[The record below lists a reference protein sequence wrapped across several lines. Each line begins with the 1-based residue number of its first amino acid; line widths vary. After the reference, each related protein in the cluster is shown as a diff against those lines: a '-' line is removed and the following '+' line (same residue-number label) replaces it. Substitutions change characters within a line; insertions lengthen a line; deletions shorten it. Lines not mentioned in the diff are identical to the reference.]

1 MARKKDGGALGLVFE
16 VAALL
21 PWWAGTGLA
30 VIAYV
35 VLHRYATAEVAATA
49 VPGQIGQMVVGQ
61 VAKTL
66 ASIGQYIVPFLF
78 LAGAIASYLGKR
90 KRAGLID
97 DVATGKPGE
106 ALRSMSWRD
115 FELLV
120 GEAFR
125 LEGYSVTE
133 TGGGGADGGIDLKL
147 KKGSEVFLVQCKQ
160 WRAYKVS
167 VNVVRELFGVMSAEG
182 ATGGFVV
189 TSGIF
194 TADAKAFAE
203 GRNIDLIDGQ
213 ALATMVERARAA
225 RPSGQSDKI
234 STSVPLSTIA
244 TSKEPLCPR
253 CGGTMV
259 KRIAKQGSNA
269 GGAFWG
275 CTAFPK
281 CRGVVAIDEGVRVAT

>member
-16 VAALL
+16 VASLL

-30 VIAYV
+30 GIAYV
-35 VLHRYATAEVAATA
+35 VLHRYATAEVATAA
-49 VPGQIGQMVVGQ
+49 VPGQMGQMVVGQ
-61 VAKTL
+61 VTKTL
-66 ASIGQYIVPFLF
+66 ASIGQYIVPLLL
-78 LAGAIASYLGKR
+78 LAGAVASFLGRR

-97 DVATGKPGE
+97 DVARGKPGE
-106 ALRSMSWRD
+106 ALRGMSWRD

-125 LEGYSVTE
+125 QQGYSVTE

-189 TSGIF
+189 TSGVF
-194 TADAKAFAE
+194 TADARVFAE

-213 ALATMVERARAA
+213 ALTKMIDRARAA
-225 RPSGQSDKI
+225 RSVEQNGKTD
-234 STSVPLSTIA
+234 STAMVAPNV
-244 TSKEPLCPR
+244 TSKEPSCPR

-281 CRGVVAIDEGVRVAT
+281 CRGVISID

>member
-16 VAALL
+16 VASLL

-30 VIAYV
+30 GIAYV
-35 VLHRYATAEVAATA
+35 VLHRYATAEVATAA
-49 VPGQIGQMVVGQ
+49 VPGQMGQMVVGQ
-61 VAKTL
+61 VTKTL
-66 ASIGQYIVPFLF
+66 ASIGQYIVPLML
-78 LAGAIASYLGKR
+78 LAGAVASFLGRR

-97 DVATGKPGE
+97 DVASGKPGE
-106 ALRSMSWRD
+106 ALRGMSWRD

-125 LEGYSVTE
+125 QQGYSVTE

-147 KKGSEVFLVQCKQ
+147 KKGREVFLVQCKQ

-189 TSGIF
+189 TSGVF
-194 TADAKAFAE
+194 TADARAFAE

-213 ALATMVERARAA
+213 ALTKMIDRARAA
-225 RPSGQSDKI
+225 RSAEQNGKTNTTAMVTPN
-234 STSVPLSTIA
+234 V
-244 TSKEPLCPR
+244 TSKEPSCPR
-253 CGGTMV
+253 CGGSMV

-281 CRGVVAIDEGVRVAT
+281 CRGVISID

>member
-1 MARKKDGGALGLVFE
+1 MARKKDGGALALVFE
-16 VAALL
+16 VASLL

-30 VIAYV
+30 GIAYV
-35 VLHRYATAEVAATA
+35 VLHRYATAEVATAA
-49 VPGQIGQMVVGQ
+49 VPGQMGQMVVGQ
-61 VAKTL
+61 VTKTL
-66 ASIGQYIVPFLF
+66 ASIGQYIVPLML
-78 LAGAIASYLGKR
+78 LAGAVASFLGRR

-97 DVATGKPGE
+97 DVASGKPGE
-106 ALRSMSWRD
+106 ALRGMSWRD

-125 LEGYSVTE
+125 LQGYSVTE
-133 TGGGGADGGIDLKL
+133 TGGDGADGGIDLKL
-147 KKGSEVFLVQCKQ
+147 KKGNEVFLVQCKQ
-160 WRAYKVS
+160 WRAYKVP

-189 TSGIF
+189 TTGIF

-203 GRNIDLIDGQ
+203 GRNIDLIDGH
-213 ALATMVERARAA
+213 ALAKMVERARAA
-225 RPSGQSDKI
+225 RSAGQNGKTTTPTTVI
-234 STSVPLSTIA
+234 SAI

-253 CGGTMV
+253 CGGSMV

-281 CRGVVAIDEGVRVAT
+281 CRGVVSIS

>member
-16 VAALL
+16 VASLL

-30 VIAYV
+30 GIAYV
-35 VLHRYATAEVAATA
+35 VLHRYATAEVATAA
-49 VPGQIGQMVVGQ
+49 VPGQMGQMVVGQ
-61 VAKTL
+61 VTKTL
-66 ASIGQYIVPFLF
+66 ASIGQYIVPLML
-78 LAGAIASYLGKR
+78 LAGAVASFLGRR

-97 DVATGKPGE
+97 DVASGKPGE
-106 ALRSMSWRD
+106 ALRGMSWRD

-125 LEGYSVTE
+125 QQGYSVTE

-189 TSGIF
+189 TSGVF
-194 TADAKAFAE
+194 TADARAFAE

-213 ALATMVERARAA
+213 ALTKMIDRARAA
-225 RPSGQSDKI
+225 RSADQNGKTNTTAVVIPN
-234 STSVPLSTIA
+234 V
-244 TSKEPLCPR
+244 TSKEPSCPR

-281 CRGVVAIDEGVRVAT
+281 CRGVISTD

>member
-1 MARKKDGGALGLVFE
+1 MARKNDGGALALVFE

-30 VIAYV
+30 GIVYF
-35 VLHRYATAEVAATA
+35 VLHRYATAEVATAA
-49 VPGQIGQMVVGQ
+49 VPGQMGQMVVGQ

-66 ASIGQYIVPFLF
+66 ASIGQYIVPFLL
-78 LAGAIASYLGKR
+78 LAGAVASYLGRR
-90 KRAGLID
+90 KRAGLIEAA
-97 DVATGKPGE
+97 ATGKPGE
-106 ALRSMSWRD
+106 ALRGMSWRD

-125 LEGYSVTE
+125 LQGYSVTE

-147 KKGSEVFLVQCKQ
+147 TRGREVFLVQCKQ

-213 ALATMVERARAA
+213 ALAAMVERARATRSA
-225 RPSGQSDKI
+225 EISGK
-234 STSVPLSTIA
+234 TNTTAMVTPTVG
-244 TSKEPLCPR
+244 SKEPCCPR
-253 CGGTMV
+253 CGGSMV

-281 CRGVVAIDEGVRVAT
+281 CRGVISIE

>member
-1 MARKKDGGALGLVFE
+1 MARKKDGDALGLVFE

-30 VIAYV
+30 AIAYV
-35 VLHRYATAEVAATA
+35 VLHRYATAEVAAVA
-49 VPGQIGQMVVGQ
+49 VPGQVGQMVVGQ
-61 VAKTL
+61 VTKTL
-66 ASIGQYIVPFLF
+66 ASIGQYIVPLLL
-78 LAGAIASYLGKR
+78 LAGAVASFLGRR

-97 DVATGKPGE
+97 DVASGKPSE
-106 ALRSMSWRD
+106 ALRGMSWRD

-125 LEGYSVTE
+125 LQGYSVTE

-147 KKGSEVFLVQCKQ
+147 KKGNEVFLVQCKQ

-167 VNVVRELFGVMSAEG
+167 VAVVRELFGVMSAEG

-213 ALATMVERARAA
+213 ALSVMVERARAA
-225 RPSGQSDKI
+225 GTSGKNSKATAAA
-234 STSVPLSTIA
+234 TSAVFVM
-244 TSKEPLCPR
+244 SKEPACPR

-281 CRGVVAIDEGVRVAT
+281 CRGVISID

>member
-30 VIAYV
+30 GIAYV
-35 VLHRYATAEVAATA
+35 VLHRYATAEVAAAA

-61 VAKTL
+61 VTKTL
-66 ASIGQYIVPFLF
+66 ASIGQYIVPILF
-78 LAGAIASYLGKR
+78 LAGAVASYLGRR

-97 DVATGKPGE
+97 VAATGMPGE
-106 ALRSMSWRD
+106 ALRGMSWRD

-125 LEGYSVTE
+125 QQGYSVTE

-147 KKGSEVFLVQCKQ
+147 KKGNEVFLVQCKQ

-194 TADAKAFAE
+194 TDDARAFAE

-213 ALATMVERARAA
+213 ALTKMIDRARAA
-225 RPSGQSDKI
+225 RSAEQNGKTNTTAMVKPD
-234 STSVPLSTIA
+234 VTI
-244 TSKEPLCPR
+244 KEPSCPR
-253 CGGTMV
+253 CGGSMV

-281 CRGVVAIDEGVRVAT
+281 CRGVISID

>member
-1 MARKKDGGALGLVFE
+1 MARKKDGGALALVYE
-16 VAALL
+16 VATLL

-35 VLHRYATAEVAATA
+35 VLHRYATAEVATSA

-61 VAKTL
+61 LTKTL
-66 ASIGQYIVPFLF
+66 ASIGQYVVPFLF
-78 LAGAIASYLGKR
+78 LAGAVASFLGKR

-106 ALRSMSWRD
+106 ALRGMSWRD

-125 LEGYSVTE
+125 LQGYSVTE

-213 ALATMVERARAA
+213 ALTKMIDRARAA
-225 RPSGQSDKI
+225 RSTGQSAKTTTPEAVAPI
-234 STSVPLSTIA
+234 VTSE
-244 TSKEPLCPR
+244 EPSCPR
-253 CGGTMV
+253 CGGSMV
-259 KRIAKQGSNA
+259 KRIAKQGTNA

-281 CRGVVAIDEGVRVAT
+281 CRGVISID

>member
-30 VIAYV
+30 AIAYV
-35 VLHRYATAEVAATA
+35 VLHRYATAEVAAVA
-49 VPGQIGQMVVGQ
+49 VPGQVGQMVVGQ
-61 VAKTL
+61 VTKTL
-66 ASIGQYIVPFLF
+66 ASIGQYIVPLLL
-78 LAGAIASYLGKR
+78 LAGTVASFLGRR
-90 KRAGLID
+90 KRTGLID
-97 DVATGKPGE
+97 DVASGKPSE
-106 ALRSMSWRD
+106 ALRGMSWRD

-125 LEGYSVTE
+125 LQGYSVTE

-147 KKGSEVFLVQCKQ
+147 KKGGEVFLVQCKQ

-189 TSGIF
+189 TSGVF
-194 TADAKAFAE
+194 TVDARAFAE

-213 ALATMVERARAA
+213 ALTKMIDLARAA
-225 RPSGQSDKI
+225 RSAEQNGKTNTTAMVTPNVTSEEPS
-234 STSVPLSTIA
+234 
-244 TSKEPLCPR
+244 CPR
-253 CGGTMV
+253 CGGSMV

-281 CRGVVAIDEGVRVAT
+281 CRGVISID

>member
-1 MARKKDGGALGLVFE
+1 MARKKDGGALALVYE

-30 VIAYV
+30 GIAYV
-35 VLHRYATAEVAATA
+35 VLHRYATAEVATAA
-49 VPGQIGQMVVGQ
+49 VPGQMGQMVVGQ

-66 ASIGQYIVPFLF
+66 ASIGQYIVPLLL
-78 LAGAIASYLGKR
+78 LAGAVASYLGRR

-97 DVATGKPGE
+97 AAATGKPGE
-106 ALRSMSWRD
+106 ALRGMSWRD
-115 FELLV
+115 LELLV

-125 LEGYSVTE
+125 LQGYTVTE
-133 TGGGGADGGIDLKL
+133 TGGGGADGGIDLRL

-189 TSGIF
+189 TTGIF
-194 TADAKAFAE
+194 TADAKTFAE

-213 ALATMVERARAA
+213 SLKTMIDRARAA
-225 RPSGQSDKI
+225 RSRGQSGR
-234 STSVPLSTIA
+234 TTTPATVTPTV
-244 TSKEPLCPR
+244 TSKEPSCPR
-253 CGGTMV
+253 CGGSMV
-259 KRIAKQGSNA
+259 KRIAKQDSNA

-281 CRGVVAIDEGVRVAT
+281 CRGVISID

>member
-1 MARKKDGGALGLVFE
+1 MVRKKDDGALGLVFE
-16 VAALL
+16 AAALL

-30 VIAYV
+30 IIAYV
-35 VLHRYATAEVAATA
+35 VLHRYATAEVASAA

-61 VAKTL
+61 VTKTL

-78 LAGAIASYLGKR
+78 LAGAVASYLGRR

-97 DVATGKPGE
+97 DVATGKAGE

-125 LEGYSVTE
+125 LQGYSVTE

-147 KKGSEVFLVQCKQ
+147 KKGNEVFLVQCKQ

-213 ALATMVERARAA
+213 ALSVMVELARATKT
-225 RPSGQSDKI
+225 SGQNRK
-234 STSVPLSTIA
+234 TTTPAMEAPTVA
-244 TSKEPLCPR
+244 SKEPPCPR

-259 KRIAKQGSNA
+259 KRVAKQGSNA

-281 CRGVVAIDEGVRVAT
+281 CRGIVSIDTL

>member
-1 MARKKDGGALGLVFE
+1 LARKKDGGALGLVFE

-30 VIAYV
+30 AIAYV
-35 VLHRYATAEVAATA
+35 VLHRYATAEVAAVA
-49 VPGQIGQMVVGQ
+49 VPGQVGQMVVGQ
-61 VAKTL
+61 VTKTL
-66 ASIGQYIVPFLF
+66 ASIGQYVVPLLL
-78 LAGAIASYLGKR
+78 LAGAVASFLGRR
-90 KRAGLID
+90 KRAGLIN
-97 DVATGKPGE
+97 DVATGKSDD
-106 ALRSMSWRD
+106 ALRGMSWRD
-115 FELLV
+115 FEILV

-125 LEGYSVTE
+125 LQGYSVTE

-147 KKGSEVFLVQCKQ
+147 KKGNEVFLVQCKQ

-203 GRNIDLIDGQ
+203 GRNIDLIDRT
-213 ALATMVERARAA
+213 ALSAMVDRARAA
-225 RPSGQSDKI
+225 RTPGQNRNTTTTETSPSTVA
-234 STSVPLSTIA
+234 ST
-244 TSKEPLCPR
+244 EPSCPR

-259 KRIAKQGSNA
+259 MRIAKQGSNA

-281 CRGVVAIDEGVRVAT
+281 CRGVISID

>member
-1 MARKKDGGALGLVFE
+1 MARKKNGGALALVFE
-16 VAALL
+16 VAVLL

-30 VIAYV
+30 GIAYV
-35 VLHRYATAEVAATA
+35 VLHRYATAEVATSV

-61 VAKTL
+61 LTKTL
-66 ASIGQYIVPFLF
+66 ASIGQYVVPFLF
-78 LAGAIASYLGKR
+78 LAGAVASFLGKR

-97 DVATGKPGE
+97 DVVTGKPGD
-106 ALRSMSWRD
+106 ALRGMSWRD

-125 LEGYSVTE
+125 LQGYSVTE
-133 TGGGGADGGIDLKL
+133 TGGGGADGGIDLKV

-194 TADAKAFAE
+194 TADARAFAK

-213 ALATMVERARAA
+213 ALATMVDRARAA
-225 RPSGQSDKI
+225 RTSGQTTK
-234 STSVPLSTIA
+234 TVAPATAIA
-244 TSKEPLCPR
+244 TVTSKEPPCPR
-253 CGGTMV
+253 CGGSMV

-281 CRGVVAIDEGVRVAT
+281 CRGVNSID